1 VKIGL
6 KFNKKMRKYLITGS
20 NGLVGSS
27 LKKILGDNHVY
38 HTKSDVDLTDSKKTL
53 DYITYH
59 VKNNGV
65 NTIINCSAKVGGVQ
79 ANMKDNKGFFIENFM
94 INNNVIESSF
104 KNEIPNF
111 VNLLS
116 TCIFPDENITFPLTP
131 NQIDNGA
138 PHFSNH
144 GYAYSKRIAGY
155 QTNVIKKVLNANWIS
170 VIPTNV
176 YGKNDNFHLEEGH
189 MIPAMIHRAYLSKL
203 NSEKMIVWGDGSPLR
218 QVIQSDDLAKL
229 ILWSLDNW
237 KSDESFM
244 AINPNEI
251 SILEIAN
258 IICNILGISNNDIIF
273 DSEKPMGQYRK
284 PAISNAPD
292 DFEFTKL
299 EDGIKETIDWFIK
312 NYNTIRK

>member
-1 VKIGL
+1 
-6 KFNKKMRKYLITGS
+6 MRKYLITGS

-27 LKKILGDNHVY
+27 LKNILGDDHIY
-38 HTKSDVDLTDSKKTL
+38 HTKDEVDLTDSKKTL

-59 VKNNGV
+59 VKHNGV

-79 ANMKDNKGFFIENFM
+79 ANMKNNKGFFIENFM

-131 NQIDNGA
+131 NQIDNGD

-176 YGKNDNFHLEEGH
+176 YGINDNFNLEEGH

-218 QVIQSDDLAKL
+218 QVIYSDDLAKL
-229 ILWSLDNW
+229 IIWSLDNW
-237 KSDESFM
+237 KNDDSFM
-244 AINPNEI
+244 AINPIEH
-251 SILEIAN
+251 SILDIAK
-258 IICNILGISNNDIIF
+258 IICNNLDISYNDIIF

-284 PAISNAPD
+284 PAISNAPIEF
-292 DFEFTKL
+292 DFTDL
-299 EDGIKETIDWFIK
+299 EIGIKKTIQWFIENYK
-312 NYNTIRK
+312 NIRK

>member
-1 VKIGL
+1 
-6 KFNKKMRKYLITGS
+6 M
-20 NGLVGSS
+20 
-27 LKKILGDNHVY
+27 
-38 HTKSDVDLTDSKKTL
+38 
-53 DYITYH
+53 
-59 VKNNGV
+59 KN
-65 NTIINCSAKVGGVQ
+65 
-79 ANMKDNKGFFIENFM
+79 NKGFFIENFM

-116 TCIFPDENITFPLTP
+116 TCIFPDKNISFPLTP
-131 NQIDNGA
+131 NQIDNGD

-176 YGKNDNFHLEEGH
+176 YGINDNFNLEEGH

-218 QVIQSDDLAKL
+218 QVIYSDDLAKL
-229 ILWSLDNW
+229 IIWSLDNW
-237 KSDESFM
+237 RNDDSFM
-244 AINPNEI
+244 AINPLEH
-251 SILEIAN
+251 SILNIAK
-258 IICNILGISNNDIIF
+258 IICKNLGISYDDIIF

-284 PAISNAPD
+284 PAISNAPI
-292 DFEFTKL
+292 DFEFTDL
-299 EDGIKETIDWFIK
+299 EIGIKNTIQWFIE
-312 NYNTIRK
+312 NYNNIRK

>member
-1 VKIGL
+1 
-6 KFNKKMRKYLITGS
+6 MRKYLITGS

-27 LKKILGDNHVY
+27 LRKILGDEHIY
-38 HTKSDVDLTDSKKTL
+38 HTKNEIDLTDSKKTL

-59 VKNNGV
+59 VKNNGI

-79 ANMKDNKGFFIENFM
+79 ANMKNNKGFFIENFM
-94 INNNVIESSF
+94 INNNVIEASF

-116 TCIFPDENITFPLTP
+116 TCIFPDKNITFPLTP
-131 NQIDNGA
+131 NQIDNGE

-176 YGKNDNFHLEEGH
+176 YGINDNFHLEEGH
-189 MIPAMIHRAYLSKL
+189 MIPGMIHRAYLSKL

-218 QVIQSDDLAKL
+218 QVIYSDDLAKL
-229 ILWSLDNW
+229 IIWSLDNW
-237 KSDESFM
+237 KNDDSFM
-244 AINPNEI
+244 AINPIEH
-251 SILEIAN
+251 SILNIAK
-258 IICNILGISNNDIIF
+258 IICSNLNISDSEIIF

-284 PAISNAPD
+284 PAISNAPV
-292 DFEFTKL
+292 DFEFIDL
-299 EDGIKETIDWFIK
+299 EIGIKKTIEWFTE
-312 NYNTIRK
+312 NYNNIRK

>member
-1 VKIGL
+1 
-6 KFNKKMRKYLITGS
+6 MRKYLITGS

-27 LKKILGDNHVY
+27 LKKILGDGHIY
-38 HTKSDVDLTDSKKTL
+38 HTKNEVDLTDSKKTL

-59 VKNNGV
+59 VKHNNV

-79 ANMKDNKGFFIENFM
+79 ANMKNNKGFFIENFM
-94 INNNVIESSF
+94 INNNVIEASF

-116 TCIFPDENITFPLTP
+116 TCIFPDKNITFPLTP
-131 NQIDNGA
+131 SQIDNGE

-144 GYAYSKRIAGY
+144 GYAYAKRIAGY

-170 VIPTNV
+170 LIPTNV
-176 YGKNDNFHLEEGH
+176 YCIDDNFHLEEGH

-203 NSEKMIVWGDGSPLR
+203 NSEKMVVWGDGSPLR
-218 QVIQSDDLAKL
+218 QVIYSDDLAKL

-244 AINPNEI
+244 AINPNEH
-251 SILEIAN
+251 SILDIAN
-258 IICNILGISNNDIIF
+258 IICNTLEIPSNDIIF

-284 PAISNAPD
+284 PAISNASEN
-292 DFEFTKL
+292 FKFTSL
-299 EDGIKETIDWFIK
+299 EDGIKETIKWFK
-312 NYNTIRK
+312 LNYNNIRK

>member
-1 VKIGL
+1 
-6 KFNKKMRKYLITGS
+6 MRKYLITGS

-27 LKKILGDNHVY
+27 LKKILGDGHIY
-38 HTKSDVDLTDSKKTL
+38 HTKNEVDLTDSKKTL

-59 VKNNGV
+59 VKHNNV

-79 ANMKDNKGFFIENFM
+79 ANMKNNKGFFIENFM
-94 INNNVIESSF
+94 INNSVIEASF

-116 TCIFPDENITFPLTP
+116 TCIFPDKNITFPLTP
-131 NQIDNGA
+131 SQIDNGE

-144 GYAYSKRIAGY
+144 GYAYAKRIAGY

-170 VIPTNV
+170 LIPTNV
-176 YGKNDNFHLEEGH
+176 YGIDDNFHLEEGH

-203 NSEKMIVWGDGSPLR
+203 NSEKMVVWGDGSPLR
-218 QVIQSDDLAKL
+218 QVIYSDDLAKL

-244 AINPNEI
+244 AINPNEH
-251 SILEIAN
+251 SILDIAN
-258 IICNILGISNNDIIF
+258 IICNTLEIPSNDIIF

-284 PAISNAPD
+284 PAISNASEN
-292 DFEFTKL
+292 FKFTSL
-299 EDGIKETIDWFIK
+299 EDGIKETIKWFK
-312 NYNTIRK
+312 LNYNNIRK

>member
-1 VKIGL
+1 
-6 KFNKKMRKYLITGS
+6 MRKYLITGS

-27 LKKILGDNHVY
+27 LKNILGDDHVY
-38 HTKSDVDLTDSKKTL
+38 HTKSEVDLTDSRKTL
-53 DYITYH
+53 DYISYH
-59 VKNNGV
+59 VKNNNV

-116 TCIFPDENITFPLTP
+116 TCIFPDKNITFPLTP
-131 NQIDNGA
+131 NQIDNGE

-176 YGKNDNFHLEEGH
+176 YGTNDNFHLEDGH

-203 NSEKMIVWGDGSPLR
+203 NSEKMTIWGDGSSLR
-218 QVIQSDDLAKL
+218 QVIHSNDLAQL

-237 KSDESFM
+237 NSDESFM
-244 AINPNEI
+244 AINPNEH
-251 SILEIAN
+251 SILEIAK
-258 IICNILGISNNDIIF
+258 IICNSLGISDHDIAF
-273 DSEKPMGQYRK
+273 DLTKPMGQLRK
-284 PAISNAPD
+284 PAITNVPK
-292 DFEFTKL
+292 DFKFTKL
-299 EDGIKETIDWFIK
+299 EDGIQ
-312 NYNTIRK
+312 NTIEWFTQNYDNVRK